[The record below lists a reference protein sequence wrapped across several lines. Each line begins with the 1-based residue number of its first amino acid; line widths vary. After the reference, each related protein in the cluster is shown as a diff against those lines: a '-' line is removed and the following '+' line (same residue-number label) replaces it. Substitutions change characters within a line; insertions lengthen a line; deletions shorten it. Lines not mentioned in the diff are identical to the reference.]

1 MAKLKMFKT
10 AITPNMEMAEIMVAQ
25 WKDERLKSATP
36 QDLCMSYG
44 VTHEQAQRILQR
56 ELNKRG
62 WA

>member
-25 WKDERLKSATP
+25 WKDERLKGATP